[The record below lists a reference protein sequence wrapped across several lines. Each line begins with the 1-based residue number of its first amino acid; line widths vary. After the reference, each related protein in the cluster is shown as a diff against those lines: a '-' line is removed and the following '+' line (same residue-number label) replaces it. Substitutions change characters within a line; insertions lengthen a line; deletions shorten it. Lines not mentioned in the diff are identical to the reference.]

1 MPLLGSLGAA
11 GKKGFGFSR
20 ITAAP
25 GIPPGTF
32 MDGGYFGGQF
42 LDNGII
48 YNLIVSPKSSGYS
61 SSLQYKT
68 SDTTDGGVAASLTN
82 GPANSAA
89 VNNGAHPAASF
100 CEGLTINGFS
110 DWYLP
115 SYYELNQVYRTLK
128 PVTGESFTFLGANP
142 NAIPGPKPNYT
153 STDPLQTTA
162 VDFQL
167 GGSQAFATGYVW
179 SSTIKYEPTW
189 ATGVNFG
196 QGGQFGDTLEKSNS
210 YQVRAI
216 RRVVAT

>member
-1 MPLLGSLGAA
+1 MPLLGTLGSGGA
-11 GKKGFGFSR
+11 KGFGFSNLM
-20 ITAAP
+20 AP
-25 GIPPGTF
+25 SGIPPGTF

-48 YNLIVSPKSSGYS
+48 YNLIVSPKANGYNAG
-61 SSLQYKT
+61 LQYKT
-68 SDTTDGGVAASLTN
+68 SDTTDGGVTASLTN

-89 VNNGAHPAASF
+89 INDGNHPAAQF
-100 CEGLTINGFS
+100 CEGLSINGYS
-110 DWYLP
+110 DWYLG
-115 SYYELNQVYRTLK
+115 SYYEMNQVYRTLK

-162 VDFQL
+162 VDFQT
-167 GGSQAFATGYVW
+167 GNSQAFSSGYFW
-179 SSTIKYEPTW
+179 TSSVKYEPTW

-196 QGGQFGDTLEKSNS
+196 QGGQFGDTLEKSLV
-210 YQVRAI
+210 YPVRAN